1 MSLSDFLKQKQRKEK
16 KHALLSP
23 SKCKQ
28 WKDYD
33 EESLLKLVK
42 STTAAEIGTVIHEY
56 AADRIAWGDK
66 INKGEKKSILFE
78 LYRAGV
84 MPLAIDLVDAN
95 FIFENLMNY
104 VNDAIGFHMKPEVEV
119 FYSEWCFG
127 TADALLYSEK
137 DKFLRIHDLKTGTLP
152 AHMDQ
157 LVDYAALYCLQNRI
171 KVTDITAELRIYQ
184 AGEIIQY
191 IPESDEILEMME
203 NNIQKSNFV
212 EKINSGRIR

>member
-1 MSLSDFLKQKQRKEK
+1 MSLSDFLRQRKEP

-33 EESLLKLVK
+33 EESLLKMVK
-42 STTAAEIGTVIHEY
+42 SANAAEIGTIIHEY
-56 AADRIAWGDK
+56 AADRIKWGLK
-66 INKGEKKSILFE
+66 LAKGEKKSIIFE

-84 MPLAIDLVDAN
+84 LPIAVDMVDTN
-95 FIFENLMNY
+95 FIFENLINY
-104 VNDAIGFHMKPEVEV
+104 VNDAIGFHMEPEVEV
-119 FYSEWCFG
+119 RYSEWCFG

-137 DKFLRIHDLKTGTLP
+137 DKFLRIHDLKTGILP

-157 LVDYAALYCLQNRI
+157 LITYAALYFLQHRV
-171 KVTDITAELRIYQ
+171 KVVETTTELRIYQ
-184 AGEIIQY
+184 AGEIIQH

-203 NNIQKSNFV
+203 NIIQKSSFI
-212 EKINSGRIR
+212 EQLNSGRIR